1 MQISV
6 HKKHNSHF
14 MISLFQTRNTEH
26 NFFLINLIVSET
38 ALPLLGMPMDVYN
51 GITLGVRLN
60 TFICPTVGFIHT
72 FFGNYVYTILI
83 PSNNIPNNATDVNFT
98 KSEPTYIKTEISKF
112 SGMSSLF
119 TITFMSVVRY
129 LSVVCLQRTWHL
141 RTNNKYW
148 SSKLIWLLWGLSF
161 LFAAPPLVGLGQYQ
175 KDLSKFS

>member
-1 MQISV
+1 MLARQ
-6 HKKHNSHF
+6 H
-14 MISLFQTRNTEH
+14 SLFLVCLLMYIMELHLEYDWIPSYAPRS
-26 NFFLINLIVSET
+26 VS
-38 ALPLLGMPMDVYN
+38 
-51 GITLGVRLN
+51 
-60 TFICPTVGFIHT
+60 FIH
-72 FFGNYVYTILI
+72 FSVIAYTILI
-83 PSNNIPNNATDVNFT
+83 LSIYTTNNAKHINFKKSDPTD
-98 KSEPTYIKTEISKF
+98 IKTEISKF